1 MMMVIK
7 KKQLV
12 VAALAI
18 VIGTAGYINAGRK
31 DGETQV
37 GQKYLGE
44 AQLVGSGE
52 VSQVDEGALET
63 QSNFFAQARLDREA
77 GRSRSIETF
86 NSIISNESAAPEAK
100 ASAQQGVLEL
110 AQNTETETAVENL
123 LREKGF
129 EDAVCYINNGMA
141 NVVVKTEL
149 LDSAGAAK
157 ISEIVMQQSGIP
169 QEKIK
174 IMEMN

>member
-1 MMMVIK
+1 MMMVVK

-12 VAALAI
+12 IAALAI
-18 VIGTAGYINAGRK
+18 VIGTAGYLGAGK
-31 DGETQV
+31 EEANTEA

-44 AQLVGSGE
+44 AQLVDSEGIAEETSGG
-52 VSQVDEGALET
+52 D
-63 QSNFFAQARLDREA
+63 FFSQARIDREA

-86 NSIISNESAAPEAK
+86 NSIISNEDADTAAK
-100 ASAQQGVLEL
+100 ASAQQSVLEL

-123 LREKGF
+123 LRAKGF

-141 NVVVKTEL
+141 NVVVKTQV
-149 LDSAGAAK
+149 LDSANAAK
-157 ISEIVMQQSGIP
+157 ISEIVTEQSGIP
-169 QEKIK
+169 QDKIK

>member
-1 MMMVIK
+1 MMMVVK
-7 KKQLV
+7 RKQLV
-12 VAALAI
+12 IAALAVI
-18 VIGTAGYINAGRK
+18 IGTAGYINAGK
-31 DGETQV
+31 DKSEQT

-44 AQLVGSGE
+44 AQLVT
-52 VSQVDEGALET
+52 SQET
-63 QSNFFAQARLDREA
+63 AAEEKTDFFSQARIDREA
-77 GRSRSIETF
+77 GRTRSIETF
-86 NSIISNESAAPEAK
+86 NSLIENESADSAAK

-123 LREKGF
+123 LRARGF

-141 NVVVKTEL
+141 NVVVKTTV
-149 LDSAGAAK
+149 LDSAGAAQ
-157 ISEIVMQQSGIP
+157 ISEIVTGQSGIP

>member
-1 MMMVIK
+1 MVVK

-12 VAALAI
+12 IAALAV
-18 VIGTAGYINAGRK
+18 VIGTAGYLNAGRTS
-31 DGETQV
+31 DTEA

-44 AQLVGSGE
+44 AQLVNS
-52 VSQVDEGALET
+52 SET
-63 QSNFFAQARLDREA
+63 EKAEETDFFAQARIDREA

-86 NSIISNESAAPEAK
+86 NAVLQNENADLSAK
-100 ASAQQGVLEL
+100 ASAEQGVLEL

-123 LREKGF
+123 LRARGF

-141 NVVVKTEL
+141 NVVVKTEM
-149 LDSAGAAK
+149 LDSAGAAQ
-157 ISEIVMQQSGIP
+157 ISEIVTQQSGIP

>member
-7 KKQLV
+7 RKQLV
-12 VAALAI
+12 IAALAI
-18 VIGTAGYINAGRK
+18 IIGTAGYINAGRDK
-31 DGETQV
+31 DAET

-44 AQLVGSGE
+44 AQLVT
-52 VSQVDEGALET
+52 SQET
-63 QSNFFAQARLDREA
+63 ATEETDFFAQARIDREA
-77 GRSRSIETF
+77 GRTRSIETY
-86 NSIISNESAAPEAK
+86 NSLIENESADNAAK

-123 LREKGF
+123 LRARGF

-141 NVVVKTEL
+141 NVVVKTQV
-149 LDSAGAAK
+149 LDSAGAAQ
-157 ISEIVMQQSGIP
+157 ISEIVTGQSGIP

>member
-1 MMMVIK
+1 MMMVVK

-12 VAALAI
+12 LAALA
-18 VIGTAGYINAGRK
+18 VLVGTAGYINAGRNP
-31 DGETQV
+31 ETET

-44 AQLVGSGE
+44 AQLV
-52 VSQVDEGALET
+52 VSEET
-63 QSNFFAQARLDREA
+63 ASEEKSDFFAQARIDREA

-86 NSIISNESAAPEAK
+86 NSLIENESADAAAK

-123 LREKGF
+123 LRARGF
-129 EDAVCYINNGMA
+129 LDAVCYINNGMA

-149 LDSAGAAK
+149 LDGAGVAQ
-157 ISEIVMQQSGIP
+157 ISEIVTEQSGIP

>member
-18 VIGTAGYINAGRK
+18 IIGTAGYINAGRNT
-31 DGETQV
+31 DSEA
-37 GQKYLGE
+37 GQKYMGE
-44 AQLVGSGE
+44 AQLVTSQEAVEE
-52 VSQVDEGALET
+52 VGNSD
-63 QSNFFAQARLDREA
+63 FFAQARLDREA

-86 NSIISNESAAPEAK
+86 NSIIANESADSEAK

-123 LREKGF
+123 LRARGF

-141 NVVVKTEL
+141 NVVVKTQV
-149 LDSAGAAK
+149 LDSAGAAQ
-157 ISEIVMQQSGIP
+157 ISEIVSEQSGIS

>member
-1 MMMVIK
+1 MMMVVK

-12 VAALAI
+12 VAALAV
-18 VIGTAGYINAGRK
+18 VIGTAGYINAKK
-31 DGETQV
+31 DPSVPTGE
-37 GQKYLGE
+37 KYMGE
-44 AQLVGSGE
+44 AQMVNSEETETSGGE
-52 VSQVDEGALET
+52 D
-63 QSNFFAQARLDREA
+63 FFAQARIDREA

-86 NSIISNESAAPEAK
+86 NALLQNENADSEAK

-110 AQNTETETAVENL
+110 AQNTETETAIENL
-123 LREKGF
+123 LRARGF

-141 NVVVKTEL
+141 NVVVKTDV
-149 LDSAGAAK
+149 LDSTAAAQ
-157 ISEIVMQQSGIP
+157 ISEIVTQQSGIL

>member
-1 MMMVIK
+1 M
-7 KKQLV
+7 QEES
-12 VAALAI
+12 
-18 VIGTAGYINAGRK
+18 
-31 DGETQV
+31 D
-37 GQKYLGE
+37 
-44 AQLVGSGE
+44 
-52 VSQVDEGALET
+52 
-63 QSNFFAQARLDREA
+63 FFSQARLDREA

-86 NSIISNESAAPEAK
+86 NSIISSENADSEAK

-123 LREKGF
+123 LRAKGF

-141 NVVVKTEL
+141 NVVVKTDV

-157 ISEIVMQQSGIP
+157 ISEIVTEQSGIA
-169 QEKIK
+169 QDKIK

>member
-1 MMMVIK
+1 MMMVVK

-12 VAALAI
+12 VAALAVI
-18 VIGTAGYINAGRK
+18 IGTAGYLNSNKNPDTAT
-31 DGETQV
+31 DA
-37 GQKYLGE
+37 KYMGE
-44 AQLVGSGE
+44 AQLVNSE
-52 VSQVDEGALET
+52 STESSEG
-63 QSNFFAQARLDREA
+63 NDFFAQARIDREA

-86 NSIISNESAAPEAK
+86 NAVLDNENADSEAK

-110 AQNTETETAVENL
+110 AENTETETAIENL
-123 LREKGF
+123 LKAKGF

-141 NVVVKTEL
+141 NVVVKTDM
-149 LDSAGAAK
+149 LDSAGAAQ
-157 ISEIVMQQSGIP
+157 ISEIVTAQSGIP

>member
-1 MMMVIK
+1 MMMVVR
-7 KKQLV
+7 KKQLLI
-12 VAALAI
+12 ALLAI
-18 VIGTAGYINAGRK
+18 VVGTAGYINAGK
-31 DGETQV
+31 EELTNEA

-44 AQLVGSGE
+44 AQLVDS
-52 VSQVDEGALET
+52 EGIKEESAD
-63 QSNFFAQARLDREA
+63 FFSQARLDREA

-86 NSIISNESAAPEAK
+86 NSIISNESADEVAK

-110 AQNTETETAVENL
+110 AQNTETETAIENL
-123 LREKGF
+123 LRAKGF

-141 NVVVKTEL
+141 NVVVKTQM
-149 LDSAGAAK
+149 LDSANAAK
-157 ISEIVMQQSGIP
+157 ISEIVTEQSGIP